1 MIDFYSIYIQYT
13 PIIKAI
19 LILVAGL
26 IASKIIGT
34 SFYWGTMTISIKNS
48 G

>member
-1 MIDFYSIYIQYT
+1 MIDFYNIYAQYT

-19 LILVAGL
+19 LILVVGL

-34 SFYWGTMTISIKNS
+34 SMILGH
-48 G
+48 